1 MFRSGKNFLHS
12 DKQDYDEDDV
22 DDAPEPPRKT
32 NVSLD
37 DDEEEKKR
45 SAPSASGG
53 PTKRSKMSSFL
64 GEEEEAHDDEEDDNE
79 SNGTHRNLHG
89 VVCREHPNGEA
100 REVIHQRGCQRQQPR
115 RFRVEE
121 EDERSVAAMPSVPHR
136 MEDSDGWMHASYTAV
151 SQQSLAPSLSDPRL
165 WIVNCMPGKE
175 EELVYQIMN
184 KSIELAREGRHLGI
198 TGVLASQTKGKI
210 YLESHS
216 EAAVVDA
223 IQGIRGIMQYSKRL
237 VPIGDMTTAMTV
249 KPVKMPVM
257 ENEWVRLQ
265 RWPYKGDL
273 ALVKFV
279 HKSRQKVVVQFVPR
293 LDLTASDLP
302 LEQARDRRQKI
313 RPPQKLFNAQE
324 VGAMGMQTT
333 RQRFLGL
340 DIVCDVFEGNY
351 FHEGYQ
357 LKEMT
362 VGTMVKKVPDET
374 SPTLHELQRFRKA
387 SKSDGADDICEENEA
402 SKSKQAGSLSR
413 DQSVL
418 RGKTG
423 EKSGEARA
431 KTGGGG
437 GGGIVIGDTVE
448 VIEGDLIGLRGKL
461 ISLDVRKSRFNLS
474 QIILNNPRSLNSWQ
488 VRSESM

>member
-100 REVIHQRGCQRQQPR
+100 REVIHQQGCQRQQPR
-115 RFRVEE
+115 RFRVEEE

-136 MEDSDGWMHASYTAV
+136 MDDSDGLMHASYTDV

-165 WIVNCMPGKE
+165 WMVNCLPGKE

-184 KSIELAREGRHLGI
+184 KGIELAREGRHLGI

-223 IQGIRGIMQYSKRL
+223 LQGIRGIMLYSKRL
-237 VPIGDMTTAMTV
+237 VRISDMAAAMTV
-249 KPVKMPVM
+249 KPVT
-257 ENEWVRLQ
+257 
-265 RWPYKGDL
+265 
-273 ALVKFV
+273 
-279 HKSRQKVVVQFVPR
+279 VPGK
-293 LDLTASDLP
+293 LT
-302 LEQARDRRQKI
+302 
-313 RPPQKLFNAQE
+313 
-324 VGAMGMQTT
+324 
-333 RQRFLGL
+333 
-340 DIVCDVFEGNY
+340 
-351 FHEGYQ
+351 Q
-357 LKEMT
+357 LCRCITFSLMLISF
-362 VGTMVKKVPDET
+362 T
-374 SPTLHELQRFRKA
+374 S
-387 SKSDGADDICEENEA
+387 
-402 SKSKQAGSLSR
+402 
-413 DQSVL
+413 
-418 RGKTG
+418 
-423 EKSGEARA
+423 
-431 KTGGGG
+431 
-437 GGGIVIGDTVE
+437 
-448 VIEGDLIGLRGKL
+448 LIG
-461 ISLDVRKSRFNLS
+461 V
-474 QIILNNPRSLNSWQ
+474 
-488 VRSESM
+488 